1 MSKEPEQSAY
11 DRPADDDI
19 EWVSRAEMKREAQR
33 MNELA
38 QQLVNLSDAQLLE
51 LALPD
56 SVTQAVREAR
66 RLQNADA
73 RQRQTRHIGRL
84 LQKLNTD
91 LLRQR
96 LALFDPDSTSFQ
108 QITQLAERWRDE
120 LLADPEALTRLLDQ
134 YPSADHQH
142 LRQLLLNV
150 LREAKKQTPDRPPS
164 TALTRQRK
172 KLFQA
177 LRDLI
182 TAHHPE

>member
-1 MSKEPEQSAY
+1 MSDKPERSAY
-11 DRPADDDI
+11 DRPADDTI
-19 EWVSRAEMKREAQR
+19 EWVSRTEMKREAQR

-38 QQLVNLSDAQLLE
+38 GQLISLSDARLVE
-51 LALPD
+51 LALPEG
-56 SVTQAVREAR
+56 VTQAVREAQ

-73 RQRQTRHIGRL
+73 IQRQTRHIGRL

-96 LALFDPDSTSFQ
+96 LALFDPESTAFQ

-120 LLADPEALTRLLDQ
+120 LLTDPQALTRLIDQ
-134 YPSADHQH
+134 YPTADPQPV
-142 LRQLLLNV
+142 RQLLLNV
-150 LREAKKQTPDRPPS
+150 RREAGKQAPDSPPS
-164 TALTRQRK
+164 PALVRQRK

-182 TAHHPE
+182 SDNHPE